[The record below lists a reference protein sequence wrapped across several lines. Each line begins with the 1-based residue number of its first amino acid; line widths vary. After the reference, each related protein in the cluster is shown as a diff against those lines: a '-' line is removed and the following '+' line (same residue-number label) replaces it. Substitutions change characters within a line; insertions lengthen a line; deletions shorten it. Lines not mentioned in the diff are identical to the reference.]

1 MEKNTLDLIKTD
13 VKYKRDSLHL
23 SHQVLKQESDFYQKI
38 IIFVSLASGIF
49 ESVKMKLQLHEPALD
64 LLPIILTSF
73 VCGISS
79 YVKFKQY
86 NERQEVLIQSTTIL
100 TNTLTQ
106 LRNANELSDEIIH
119 SYNHSLELLETSL
132 YPDIRKKF
140 LKISQRN
147 MENIIKNENAYFKNV
162 DNVRKGLPIKKSDSD
177 SDTSSEA
184 GLERSSSSDDV
195 LTEQELDISIPSDN
209 IKLPIINEDEIINNL

>member
-23 SHQVLKQESDFYQKI
+23 SHQVLKQESDYYQKI

-86 NERQEVLIQSTTIL
+86 AERQEILIQSTTIL

-106 LRNANELSDEIIH
+106 LRNATELSEEIIH

-147 MENIIKNENAYFKNV
+147 MENIIKNENTYFKNI

-177 SDTSSEA
+177 SVTSSE
-184 GLERSSSSDDV
+184 DV
-195 LTEQELDISIPSDN
+195 LSEQDLDKSIQTDN
-209 IKLPIINEDEIINNL
+209 IKLPSINEDDIINNL

>member
-1 MEKNTLDLIKTD
+1 
-13 VKYKRDSLHL
+13 
-23 SHQVLKQESDFYQKI
+23 
-38 IIFVSLASGIF
+38 
-49 ESVKMKLQLHEPALD
+49 MKLQLHDPALD

-86 NERQEVLIQSTTIL
+86 AERQEILIQSTTIL

-106 LRNANELSDEIIH
+106 LRNATELSEEIIH

-147 MENIIKNENAYFKNV
+147 MENIIKNENTYFKNI
-162 DNVRKGLPIKKSDSD
+162 DNVRKGLTIKKSDSD
-177 SDTSSEA
+177 SVTSSE
-184 GLERSSSSDDV
+184 DV
-195 LTEQELDISIPSDN
+195 LSEQDLDKSIQTDN
-209 IKLPIINEDEIINNL
+209 IKLPSINEEDIINNL

>member
-23 SHQVLKQESDFYQKI
+23 SHQVLKQESDYYQKI

-49 ESVKMKLQLHEPALD
+49 ESVKMKLQLREPALD

-86 NERQEVLIQSTTIL
+86 AERQEVLIQSTTIL

-106 LRNANELSDEIIH
+106 LRNANELSEEIIH

-140 LKISQRN
+140 LQLSQRN
-147 MENIIKNENAYFKNV
+147 MEKIIINENKYFKNI
-162 DNVRKGLPIKKSDSD
+162 DNVRKGLTIKKSGSD
-177 SDTSSEA
+177 SDTSS
-184 GLERSSSSDDV
+184 DDV
-195 LTEQELDISIPSDN
+195 LSEQELDKSIQSDN
-209 IKLPIINEDEIINNL
+209 IKLPSINEEDIINNL

>member
-1 MEKNTLDLIKTD
+1 MEKNTLELIKTD
-13 VKYKRDSLHL
+13 IKYKRDSLHL

-49 ESVKMKLQLHEPALD
+49 ESVKMKLNLSEPALD

-86 NERQEVLIQSTTIL
+86 AERQEVLIQSTTIL

-106 LRNANELSDEIIH
+106 LRNATDISEEILH

-132 YPDIRKKF
+132 YPDVRRKF

-147 MENIIKNENAYFKNV
+147 MENIIKNENCYFGNIENV
-162 DNVRKGLPIKKSDSD
+162 KKGLPLKKCNSD
-177 SDTSSEA
+177 SDTSSE
-184 GLERSSSSDDV
+184 DV
-195 LTEQELDISIPSDN
+195 LSEKELDKTLATPSDN
-209 IKLPIINEDEIINNL
+209 IKLPIINEDDEIINNL

>member
-1 MEKNTLDLIKTD
+1 
-13 VKYKRDSLHL
+13 
-23 SHQVLKQESDFYQKI
+23 
-38 IIFVSLASGIF
+38 
-49 ESVKMKLQLHEPALD
+49 MKLQLHEPALD

-132 YPDIRKKF
+132 YPDIRRKF

-147 MENIIKNENAYFKNV
+147 MENIIKNENIYFKNV

-177 SDTSSEA
+177 SDT
-184 GLERSSSSDDV
+184 SSDDV

-209 IKLPIINEDEIINNL
+209 IKLPIINEEEIINNL